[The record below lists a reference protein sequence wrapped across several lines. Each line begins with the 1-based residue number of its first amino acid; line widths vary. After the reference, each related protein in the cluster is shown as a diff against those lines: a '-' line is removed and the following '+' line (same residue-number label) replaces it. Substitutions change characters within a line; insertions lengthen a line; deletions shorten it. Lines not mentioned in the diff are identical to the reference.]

1 MKLRKKKQNPTVR
14 QRKRSAHE
22 EAGKK
27 SAAFS
32 YGANRPDH
40 ESIASR
46 EAQRSSAPTK
56 AVSAGNYWLRRIGLL
71 VLLLAITASITSSL
85 TLSADPD
92 IVAVEGSGQN
102 GTFLHSEAT
111 YQAAA
116 SKILNQSMLNR
127 NKITVDTDKVSSGL
141 IKQFPELSNVS
152 VTLPLLAHR
161 PVIYLETA
169 KPALIINASNG
180 SYVLDGN
187 GRALLASGGLDS
199 SVRDTL
205 PTVVDQSGLEVTLG
219 KQILPAKNIEF
230 ITTVVGQLNARKVKI
245 SSMTLPPSASQLDAQ
260 IEGQPYFVKF
270 NLQTN
275 DARRQAGT
283 FLATQAQLLR
293 KNTLPSKYIDVRV
306 EGRAYYQ

>member
-1 MKLRKKKQNPTVR
+1 MKLRKKKPNPSAR
-14 QRKRSAHE
+14 QRKRATPEDAS
-22 EAGKK
+22 KQ
-27 SAAFS
+27 SSAFS

-40 ESIASR
+40 ESIANR
-46 EAQRSSAPTK
+46 EAQRSSPQEKT
-56 AVSAGNYWLRRIGLL
+56 VSAGNYWLRRAGLL
-71 VLLLAITASITSSL
+71 ILLLAITASITSSL

-92 IVAVEGSGQN
+92 IVSVKGN
-102 GTFLHSEAT
+102 GNNGAFLHSEAT

-116 SKILNQSMLNR
+116 TKVLNQSILNR
-127 NKITVDTDKVSSGL
+127 NKITVDTDKVSAEL
-141 IKQFPELSNVS
+141 VKQFPELSNAS

-180 SYVLDGN
+180 SYILDSN
-187 GRALLASGGLDS
+187 GRALLPSGGLDS
-199 SVRDTL
+199 STRDTL

-230 ITTVVGQLNARKVKI
+230 ITTVVGQLEARKVKV

-260 IEGQPYFVKF
+260 IEGKPYYVKF
-270 NLQTN
+270 NLQSN

-283 FLATQAQLLR
+283 FLATQAQLQR

>member
-1 MKLRKKKQNPTVR
+1 MKLRKKKQDPTAR
-14 QRKRSAHE
+14 QRKRTVSE
-22 EAGKK
+22 DSPKK

-40 ESIASR
+40 ESIANR
-46 EAQRSSAPTK
+46 EAQRTSAPETT
-56 AVSAGNYWLRRIGLL
+56 VSAGNYWLRRAGLL
-71 VLLLAITASITSSL
+71 ILLLAITASITSSL

-92 IVAVEGSGQN
+92 IVAVKGSGQN
-102 GTFLHSEAT
+102 GAFLHSEST

-116 SKILNQSMLNR
+116 TKVLNQSMLNR
-127 NKITVDTDKVSSGL
+127 NKITVDTDKISTEM

-180 SYVLDGN
+180 SYILDGN
-187 GRALLASGGLDS
+187 GRALLPSGGLDS
-199 SVRDTL
+199 STRDTL

-219 KQILPAKNIEF
+219 KQILPAKNIDF
-230 ITTVVGQLNARKVKI
+230 ITTVVGQLAAGKVKI
-245 SSMTLPPSASQLDAQ
+245 SSLTLPPSASQLDAQ
-260 IEGQPYFVKF
+260 IEGRPYYVKF
-270 NLQTN
+270 NLQSN

-283 FLATQAQLLR
+283 FLATQAQLQR

>member
-1 MKLRKKKQNPTVR
+1 MKLRKKKQIPTAR
-14 QRKRSAHE
+14 QRKRSMPEDVA
-22 EAGKK
+22 KQ

-40 ESIASR
+40 ESIANR
-46 EAQRSSAPTK
+46 EAKRSSTPTK

-71 VLLLAITASITSSL
+71 ILLLAVTASATSSL
-85 TLSADPD
+85 TLSANPD
-92 IVAVEGSGQN
+92 IVAIKGANQSGA
-102 GTFLHSEAT
+102 FLHSEAT

-116 SKILNQSMLNR
+116 TKILNESILNR
-127 NKITVDTDKVSSGL
+127 NKITVDTDKVSAGL
-141 IKQFPELSNVS
+141 LKQFPELSNVS

-169 KPALIINASNG
+169 KPALIINSSNG
-180 SYVLDGN
+180 SYVLDSN
-187 GRALLASGGLDS
+187 GRALLPSGGLDS

-219 KQILPAKNIEF
+219 KQVLPAKNIEF

-260 IEGQPYFVKF
+260 IEGQPYYVKF

-283 FLATQAQLLR
+283 FLATQAQLQR
-293 KNTLPSKYIDVRV
+293 KNTLPGKYIDVRV